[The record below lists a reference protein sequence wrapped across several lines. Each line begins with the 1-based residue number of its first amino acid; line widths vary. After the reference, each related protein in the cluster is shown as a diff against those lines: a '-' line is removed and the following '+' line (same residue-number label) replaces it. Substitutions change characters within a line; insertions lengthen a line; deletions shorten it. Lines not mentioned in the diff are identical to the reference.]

1 MSILKDQKVNWIQS
15 KEDTKKVEDKKAMS
29 GKERLKTIT
38 AIITAQQT
46 INEKCK
52 LVYES
57 KPTSELYSIIIMNDV
72 NLSVLEKIKV
82 QNEG

>member
-1 MSILKDQKVNWIQS
+1 MSILKDQKVNWIPS
-15 KEDTKKVEDKKAMS
+15 KEDTKKVEDKKVMT

-38 AIITAQQT
+38 AIITAQQS

-52 LVYES
+52 LVYEI